1 MSSTLTEQVV
11 VSVAPPRD
19 TGVWTDRST
28 SIGRYLRRNPTL
40 MVGLLIIILFPEISL
55 FLPRAAGFIK

>member
-1 MSSTLTEQVV
+1 VV
-11 VSVAPPRD
+11 ALRFAGISAVDHFKYYWP
-19 TGVWTDRST
+19 
-28 SIGRYLRRNPTL
+28 YLSAL